1 MTDYTKYIPI
11 AVIAA
16 GLVASAVT
24 AQIKIENNS
33 EELWDLSEGVDENE
47 ESIELIHRTLI
58 QRQGETRLQVQR
70 IEAEQ
75 KNQGKDLNEIILL
88 LKQINSN

>member
-47 ESIELIHRTLI
+47 ESIELIQRTLI